1 MYNKCSTLIYN
12 VLYKYYGLISN
23 ITTTSVRGENKR
35 MERIDINQKW
45 ERKRNKQCGLMYVVE
60 VWHLVEQKE
69 HVKAGNVLLLL
80 I

>member
-1 MYNKCSTLIYN
+1 M
-12 VLYKYYGLISN
+12 
-23 ITTTSVRGENKR
+23 RGENKR